1 MSYPLRKPSDSAVV
15 MTQLVLPD
23 DTNQLGNLMGGRL
36 MHWIDIAA
44 ALAAM
49 KHTNRVCVTASVDEI
64 AFLEPIRLG
73 HIVTLH
79 ACVNRAFTTSIE
91 VGVKIIRQDPLNAT
105 TAVSSRAYLTFV
117 AIDQY
122 GKPIPVPPLT
132 AETDEEKRR
141 FEMAGLRREQRLKN
155 REQLKE
161 VQRRHGS
168 EKAKTA

>member
-1 MSYPLRKPSDSAVV
+1 MSHAYPLRKPTDSEII

-73 HIVTLH
+73 HIVTLY
-79 ACVNRAFTTSIE
+79 ACVNRAFHTSIE
-91 VGVKIIRQDPLNAT
+91 VGVKIMRQDPLNGT

-122 GKPIPVPPLT
+122 GKPIPVPSLSV
-132 AETDEEKRR
+132 ESDEEKRR
-141 FEMAGLRREQRLKN
+141 HEMAGLRREQRLKN

-161 VQRRHGS
+161 VQKRHS
-168 EKAKTA
+168 AEKIK